1 MYNHKKPNEA
11 NELLKI
17 IPMPDIIR
25 SGDSIRVNLQFRIPD
40 RAGKN
45 FLLFATQVDELPPT
59 YQSNKLRV
67 MIGD

>member
-1 MYNHKKPNEA
+1 
-11 NELLKI
+11 
-17 IPMPDIIR
+17 MPDIIR